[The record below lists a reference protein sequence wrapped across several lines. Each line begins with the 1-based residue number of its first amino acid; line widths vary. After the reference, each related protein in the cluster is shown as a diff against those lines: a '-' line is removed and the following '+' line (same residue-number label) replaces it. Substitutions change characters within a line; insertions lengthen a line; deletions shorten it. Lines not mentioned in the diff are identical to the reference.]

1 MIHVGVTGHRFL
13 ADIDKLTAGVD
24 AALGRIA
31 STFGKHPM
39 AVLTL
44 LAEGADRL
52 VTLRIRE
59 KYRARI
65 IAVLPLPAMDYA
77 NDFESEG
84 SKKAFFALLEEAN
97 AVVSV
102 SETGLQTL
110 EGNAQKNRA
119 PDRTTGPTLSS
130 TREEAYLAAGRYVLD
145 HCDVLVAVWD
155 GSAAQGKGGTGEI
168 AKLAR
173 QRQMPLAW
181 VLAGNR
187 SPGTSKPFSLGPEQG
202 RVIYERFP
210 DR

>member
-1 MIHVGVTGHRFL
+1 M

-24 AALGRIA
+24 AALERIA

-39 AVLTL
+39 ALLTQ

-52 VTLRIRE
+52 VTLRIKG

-77 NDFESEG
+77 TDFESEG
-84 SKKAFFALLEEAN
+84 SKKAFFALLEEAD
-97 AVVSV
+97 AVVSI
-102 SETGLQTL
+102 SEIGLWTL
-110 EGNAQKNRA
+110 EGNAQKNLA
-119 PDRTTGPTLSS
+119 PGRTAGPSLSS

-168 AKLAR
+168 ASLAR

-187 SPGTSKPFSLGPEQG
+187 NPATVKAVSLIPEQG

-210 DR
+210 DE